1 MKKRK
6 KPSNKDLKQPDVF
19 ISTTDKIVEKI
30 YEIRTPLFITLGVA
44 LILVGSIVAMDFLNK
59 RKEENA
65 SKDLFTIHQQ
75 IKKIDQELAEKK
87 KKAEEQAKEE
97 ADKEKNKKTAQKN
110 KKEDNKTKEPKVK
123 WPRSEFDENFANLS
137 QKYEAHISS
146 YIGTTNAIDGALFI
160 SRLYA
165 RYHMWEDAN
174 QILLK
179 VAPQIEESHL
189 FYGLVH
195 SSIGNNW
202 IEMDKLKEALDRY
215 EKVLISDKHQHL
227 HENLL
232 LKKGLIQEQMNQI
245 EEAKITYKKIADG
258 YQKDGEKDGS
268 PKTQVQKS
276 AESYLR
282 YLEFQES
289 FKDL

>member
-1 MKKRK
+1 MKKRR
-6 KPSNKDLKQPDVF
+6 KPSDKDLKQPDVF

-30 YEIRTPLFITLGVA
+30 YEIRIPLFITLGFA
-44 LILVGSIVAMDFLNK
+44 LILVVSFVAMDFLNK
-59 RKEENA
+59 RKEEKA

-75 IKKIDQELAEKK
+75 IKKIDEELAEKK
-87 KKAEEQAKEE
+87 KKAKEQAKEE
-97 ADKEKNKKTAQKN
+97 SDNKKTAQKN
-110 KKEDNKTKEPKVK
+110 KNEDNKTEEPKVK
-123 WPRSEFDENFANLS
+123 WPRPEFDENFADLS

-146 YIGTTNAIDGALFI
+146 HIGTTNAIDGALFL

-165 RYHMWEDAN
+165 RYSMWEDVN
-174 QILLK
+174 RILLK
-179 VAPQIEESHL
+179 VSHQIEESHL

-202 IEMDKLKEALDRY
+202 IEMDKLKEALDSY
-215 EKVLISDKHQHL
+215 EKILISEKHQHL

-282 YLEFQES
+282 YLEFQKS